1 MLAAQARAGHRPWT
15 GRGRLERLPA
25 PSAAPRTTTRREY
38 SKMRAPASAT
48 RAQVDVGLQAAA
60 PSRSRRSGR
69 TMLTRSM
76 AARAQ
81 LAGSAAGD
89 RLLPAVES
97 SVAAAVRALRQAQA
111 RSGEAA
117 RATLVCAQPAAQAIA
132 VPTDTLYGLAASA
145 TTSAAIRVRL
155 PATR

>member
-1 MLAAQARAGHRPWT
+1 
-15 GRGRLERLPA
+15 
-25 PSAAPRTTTRREY
+25 
-38 SKMRAPASAT
+38 MRAPSAT

-60 PSRSRRSGR
+60 LPRSRKSGR

-97 SVAAAVRALRQAQA
+97 SVAAAVRALRQSQA
-111 RSGEAA
+111 RSGKR
-117 RATLVCAQPAAQAIA
+117 RAQRWHVAQPAAQAIA

-145 TTSAAIRVRL
+145 TTTAAIRVRL
-155 PATR
+155 HATR